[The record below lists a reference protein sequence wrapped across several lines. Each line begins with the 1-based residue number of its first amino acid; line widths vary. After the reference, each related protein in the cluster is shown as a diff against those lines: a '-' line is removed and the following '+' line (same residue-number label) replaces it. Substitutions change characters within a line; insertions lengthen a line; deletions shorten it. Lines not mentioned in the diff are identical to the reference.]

1 MFDEMKKKL
10 KEKYGK
16 DQTVKTERDGDYV
29 KDFFTS
35 ELASLEKLLL
45 EEAKLKEMAQEK
57 KQEINKAIE
66 GLGGKISSLK
76 EELEKMRYQFKD
88 ILKDKEIENEQIKTE
103 LTGEEKELNNVTED
117 EESEIKS
124 QQTEWELRLQSKE
137 EENNLLKNQ
146 TRGIEEEL
154 RTEREKKD
162 QEIQKLKQQL
172 EQMSGGQ
179 ESV

>member
-1 MFDEMKKKL
+1 MKKKL

-16 DQTVKTERDGDYV
+16 DRMGKTERDGNYV

-35 ELASLEKLLL
+35 ELANLEKLLL
-45 EEAKLKEMAQEK
+45 EEVKLKEMAQEK
-57 KQEINKAIE
+57 KREIDKAIE

-76 EELEKMRYQFKD
+76 GELEKMRYQFKD

-103 LTGEEKELNNVTED
+103 LTGEEKKLNNVREG

-137 EENNLLKNQ
+137 EENNLLKN
-146 TRGIEEEL
+146 RLREIEEEL
-154 RTEREKKD
+154 RIEREKKD
-162 QEIQKLKQQL
+162 QEIQELKQQL

-179 ESV
+179 QSV

>member
-16 DQTVKTERDGDYV
+16 DRTVKTEREGDYV

-35 ELASLEKLLL
+35 ELADLEKLLL
-45 EEAKLKEMAQEK
+45 EEVKLKEMAQEK
-57 KQEINKAIE
+57 KREIDKAIE
-66 GLGGKISSLK
+66 GLGEKISSLK
-76 EELEKMRYQFKD
+76 EKLEKMRYQFKD
-88 ILKDKEIENEQIKTE
+88 ILKDKEIESEQIKIE
-103 LTGEEKELNNVTED
+103 LTGEEKELNNVRED
-117 EESEIKS
+117 EENEIKS

-146 TRGIEEEL
+146 IRGIEEEL
-154 RTEREKKD
+154 QTEREKKD
-162 QEIQKLKQQL
+162 QEIQELKQQL